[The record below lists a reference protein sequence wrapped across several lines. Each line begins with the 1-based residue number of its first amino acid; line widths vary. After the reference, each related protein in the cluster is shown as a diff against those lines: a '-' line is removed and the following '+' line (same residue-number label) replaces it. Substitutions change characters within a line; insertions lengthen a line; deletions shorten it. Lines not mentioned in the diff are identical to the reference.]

1 MRWNKSEIA
10 TQSQDSILISISVG
24 TISRDMLQFC
34 MKPIEIKLSSST
46 FGLSEMSYFKDIIRL
61 FLIAVYESMPS
72 PLSPSHS
79 HGLLYLE
86 DGTLSLS
93 RRVKAC
99 RVGQIHGEM
108 F

>member
-72 PLSPSHS
+72 APHTVYKFIVIKVKCGMWMANCRS
-79 HGLLYLE
+79 
-86 DGTLSLS
+86 TL
-93 RRVKAC
+93 A
-99 RVGQIHGEM
+99 VGNEQL
-108 F
+108 